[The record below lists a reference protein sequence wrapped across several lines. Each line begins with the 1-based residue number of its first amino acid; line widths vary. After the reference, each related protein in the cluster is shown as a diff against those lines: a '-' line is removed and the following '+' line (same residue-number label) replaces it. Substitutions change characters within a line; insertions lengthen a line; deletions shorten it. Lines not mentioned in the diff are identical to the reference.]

1 MKYFGVAIILI
12 NLIDKRFISKRI
24 KILIQ
29 EYDEI

>member
-12 NLIDKRFISKRI
+12 NLIDKRFISKPI

-29 EYDEI
+29 EYEEI